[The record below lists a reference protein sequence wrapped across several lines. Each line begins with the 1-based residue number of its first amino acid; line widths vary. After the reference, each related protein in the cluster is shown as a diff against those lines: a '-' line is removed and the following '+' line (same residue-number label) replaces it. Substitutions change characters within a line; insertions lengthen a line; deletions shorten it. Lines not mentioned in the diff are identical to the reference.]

1 MRDGENSISLYS
13 LEYEHVIL
21 LGDFNVETKE
31 PCMQSFL
38 KLYGFE
44 I

>member
-1 MRDGENSISLYS
+1 MRDGENSICLYS
-13 LEYEHVIL
+13 SEHEHVIL

-31 PCMQSFL
+31 TCMQSFL